1 MNYKVISKVVTAIKD
16 FEMLQSGE
24 WNPDHDSCQASID
37 NLDSAVSQLKEPQ
50 IKQLMSSVELTNSDW
65 QDQVDSLNAE
75 DVGLLM
81 YKLIEKNVTHD
92 ATQRHMMYDVLSA
105 LEQHID

>member
-37 NLDSAVSQLKEPQ
+37 NLDSAVSQLKEP
-50 IKQLMSSVELTNSDW
+50 
-65 QDQVDSLNAE
+65 
-75 DVGLLM
+75 
-81 YKLIEKNVTHD
+81 
-92 ATQRHMMYDVLSA
+92 TQTGKTK
-105 LEQHID
+105 